1 MNILVI
7 PEDPTYDQHILKP
20 LFEQLFRSIGK
31 GRVRL
36 RICHDPILGGV
47 GEALKSHRLAEIIE
61 RYGGMTDMF
70 ILCVDRDGELGRK
83 DRLLDIEA
91 EFNPSNVLL
100 AENAW
105 EEIETWALAGVQLP
119 KNWKWGNIRTEIH
132 VKEVYF
138 DRLVKMR
145 KLARSP
151 GLGRKELGREAASNI
166 RLVRTRCA
174 EDFDDLAN
182 RIEEELDKDR

>member
-31 GRVRL
+31 GKVRL
-36 RICHDPILGGV
+36 KVCHDPILGGV

-61 RYGGMTDMF
+61 RYGGMIDMF

-105 EEIETWALAGVQLP
+105 EEIETWALAGVELP
-119 KNWKWGNIRTEIH
+119 KNWKWGDIRTEIH

-145 KLARSP
+145 KLTRSP
-151 GLGRKELGREAASNI
+151 GLGRKQLGREAASNI
-166 RLVRTRCA
+166 RLVRTRCV

-182 RIEEELDKDR
+182 RIEQELSKDR